1 MTIYKTGSVKSLT
14 NGHRF
19 MRCPF
24 SQRLIL
30 NMSNNI
36 TFYEDDMS
44 RDAIWCLVPTYPC
57 CAVVAS
63 SLLAWRT
70 SLQPTILNTLTC
82 LRPFLFELSVTLIC
96 QIYIQVCIC
105 KGRTHTV
112 YPKIDFYTPNGNF
125 NLLLLQYSI
134 YILEK
139 EVTR

>member
-1 MTIYKTGSVKSLT
+1 MTICKTGSVKSLT

-19 MRCPF
+19 MRCLF
-24 SQRLIL
+24 SQGLML
-30 NMSNNI
+30 NMYNNI

-44 RDAIWCLVPTYPC
+44 RDAIWCLVPTYPW
-57 CAVVAS
+57 CAVVES

-82 LRPFLFELSVTLIC
+82 LRPFLFGLSVTLIC
-96 QIYIQVCIC
+96 QIYTQVYIC

-112 YPKIDFYTPNGNF
+112 YPKIVFYTPNGNF

-134 YILEK
+134 YISSK
-139 EVTR
+139 KKSR